1 MPWHSS
7 KDVGTPFAVHKDWPM
22 LQTNKSFSS
31 LGVPL
36 ADIHFDVA
44 SSSQSA

>member
-7 KDVGTPFAVHKDWPM
+7 RDVGTPFAVHKDWPK
-22 LQTNKSFSS
+22 LQTKESFSL

-36 ADIHFDVA
+36 ADIPFDVA

>member
-7 KDVGTPFAVHKDWPM
+7 RDVGTPFAVHKDWPK
-22 LQTNKSFSS
+22 LQTKESS
-31 LGVPL
+31 LLGVPL
-36 ADIHFDVA
+36 TDIPFDVA